1 MNKIK
6 AKRIL
11 IEKSSK
17 LIYFPSD
24 FKLAGCWL
32 LVNKIVPTRK
42 KNYPEIIQMGLRLV
56 DNRL

>member
-17 LIYFPSD
+17 LIYFPSY
-24 FKLAGCWL
+24 FKHAGYWL
-32 LVNKIVPTRK
+32 LVNKIVPTRN